1 MNLNQS
7 ITLAMAR
14 TMQGLSDFV
23 FVNMAKI
30 TLSTC
35 DTYLDHLKSGIKH
48 DTLHPS
54 IWADFFCTVSSRKLR
69 TTFLMITSIT
79 PVPLTRNHYSITP
92 MLSQINRHRTPGRN
106 HDHQPG
112 KCSALVVRTENY
124 SQFQGHRNPQGRLHL
139 LLEPWKCD
147 KVSNNQVAMHIPSGA
162 ATWWRHYMHLCRNRQ

>member
-1 MNLNQS
+1 MKAQEATEELNYLMNLNQS

-69 TTFLMITSIT
+69 TRFLMITSIT

-92 MLSQINRHRTPGRN
+92 MLSQINRHRAEIMTTSLENAPLLWSEQKTTP
-106 HDHQPG
+106 
-112 KCSALVVRTENY
+112 S
-124 SQFQGHRNPQGRLHL
+124 S
-139 LLEPWKCD
+139 
-147 KVSNNQVAMHIPSGA
+147 KVIGILKEGY
-162 ATWWRHYMHLCRNRQ
+162 TFF